1 MMGKQTHGTCSR
13 LVAYLLAAA
22 LAMGCAN
29 GCSPKLA
36 APEEKK
42 QLALAL
48 PDAAYD
54 QQVRNSPA
62 YVAAKKD
69 GWQLLVDGASA
80 VVTVQA
86 PDGRRW
92 SSNPEDRLAEHLP
105 AGEPL
110 GMLGMR
116 FLSVSTAII
125 PCRMGSG
132 FPISWGGSRRLIC
145 SRQPFLP
152 RGLRNSAPA

>member
-86 PDGRRW
+86 PDGRGW
-92 SSNPEDRLAEHLP
+92 GSAGAALLAGAPPVHP
-105 AGEPL
+105 
-110 GMLGMR
+110 
-116 FLSVSTAII
+116 TA
-125 PCRMGSG
+125 
-132 FPISWGGSRRLIC
+132 
-145 SRQPFLP
+145 
-152 RGLRNSAPA
+152 